1 MNKMGE
7 TTLFLGLRKS
17 NGQIGYLSEG
27 IKIPEFFELIQPKE
41 NNISVLIDFSPVIE
55 KLHSLHNNHYEE
67 EIKIQY
73 NSLYNYWQD
82 AKTFSDTKIILSR
95 SESLSSSAN
104 ELLNKLH
111 IMLDKKKSQ
120 FWSANGNR
128 NKLVVV
134 RSIKSDCDIYIDTL
148 LCFIHSKA
156 SLEVSSFK
164 RDHILKN
171 YCDFIKGIVSEIY
184 FQVISY
190 NNKSLFH
197 YLAFEK
203 NTELQ
208 SYLDLEPSQES
219 AEDFMLNIIKKTNP
233 EEYND
238 GYSSMRQVIIR
249 YEYCDNDK
257 LMMAKIL
264 RDLMYKINSIS
275 RLLIMLKEDNIEWV
289 SNTEI
294 TKEITVFLEE
304 LNIK

>member
-1 MNKMGE
+1 
-7 TTLFLGLRKS
+7 
-17 NGQIGYLSEG
+17 
-27 IKIPEFFELIQPKE
+27 
-41 NNISVLIDFSPVIE
+41 
-55 KLHSLHNNHYEE
+55 
-67 EIKIQY
+67 
-73 NSLYNYWQD
+73 
-82 AKTFSDTKIILSR
+82 
-95 SESLSSSAN
+95 
-104 ELLNKLH
+104 
-111 IMLDKKKSQ
+111 
-120 FWSANGNR
+120 
-128 NKLVVV
+128 
-134 RSIKSDCDIYIDTL
+134 
-148 LCFIHSKA
+148 
-156 SLEVSSFK
+156 
-164 RDHILKN
+164 
-171 YCDFIKGIVSEIY
+171 VSEIY

-257 LMMAKIL
+257 LMMAEIL